1 MLFYLER
8 YSINMKIVNSLL
20 ENALT
25 VLSFLATEA
34 RSMRLTE
41 VATRL
46 DLPPSGVHR
55 LLSVLCG
62 LGWVEQ
68 DPETDFYRLSMK
80 LPVLGHRFL
89 VGARIPDVCQPVL
102 DRLAKQSRE
111 LVRLAVLEN
120 ENLTTIGH
128 AQGAQGSLI
137 CQSRAFP
144 TLPLHVTASG
154 KAWLATLPTEEALR
168 LVLSAGFSKSREF
181 GPKAISTADA
191 LMKELVLTA
200 RRGFGLAVEEAEPG
214 VSSVATAITLDDG
227 RVVGAIA
234 IVAPAFRL
242 QGKRIRELA
251 ELAQSGA
258 AELAEVWPLRALA
271 SGELRAPRLAAS

>member
-1 MLFYLER
+1 
-8 YSINMKIVNSLL
+8 MKIVNSLI

-25 VLSFLATEA
+25 VLSLLATDA

-41 VATRL
+41 VATRS

-55 LLSVLCG
+55 LLTTLCG

-68 DPETDFYRLSMK
+68 DPETDFYRLSMR

-89 VGARIPDVCQPVL
+89 VGARIPNVCQPVL

-168 LVLSAGFSKSREF
+168 LVLSAGLGKPQEF
-181 GPKAISTADA
+181 GPKAITTADA
-191 LMKELVLTA
+191 LLKELALTA
-200 RRGFGLAVEEAEPG
+200 KRGFGLAVEEAEPG
-214 VSSVATAITLDDG
+214 VSSVASAIKRDDG
-227 RVVGAIA
+227 QVVGAIA

-242 QGKRIRELA
+242 QGKRVRELA
-251 ELAQSGA
+251 GLAQAGA
-258 AELAEVWPLRALA
+258 AELADVWPLCALT
-271 SGELRAPRLAAS
+271 SGELHVQRLAAS

>member
-1 MLFYLER
+1 
-8 YSINMKIVNSLL
+8 MKIVNSLL
-20 ENALT
+20 ENALA
-25 VLSFLATEA
+25 VLSLLASEA

-46 DLPPSGVHR
+46 ELPPSGVHR
-55 LLSVLCG
+55 LLSTLSG

-68 DPETDFYRLSMK
+68 DAETEFYRLSMK
-80 LPVLGHRFL
+80 LPVLGNRFL
-89 VGARIPDVCQPVL
+89 VAARIPSVCQPVL

-137 CQSRAFP
+137 CQSRSFP

-168 LVLSAGFSKSREF
+168 LVLSAGLGKPRAF
-181 GPKAISTADA
+181 GPKAITTADA
-191 LMKELVLTA
+191 LMKELALTA
-200 RRGFGLAVEEAEPG
+200 KRGFGLAVEEAEPG
-214 VSSVATAITLDDG
+214 VSSVASAIKLDGG
-227 RVVGAIA
+227 RIVGAIA

-258 AELAEVWPLRALA
+258 AELADLWPLRALA
-271 SGELRAPRLAAS
+271 RDDLPVPRRAAS

>member
-1 MLFYLER
+1 LEQ
-8 YSINMKIVNSLL
+8 YSNKMKIVNSLL
-20 ENALT
+20 ENALA
-25 VLSFLATEA
+25 VLSLLATEA

-55 LLSVLCG
+55 LLSTLSG

-68 DPETDFYRLSMK
+68 DVETDFYRLSLK
-80 LPVLGHRFL
+80 LPVLGNRFL
-89 VGARIPDVCQPVL
+89 FGARIPSVCQPVL
-102 DRLAKQSRE
+102 DRLAKQCRE

-137 CQSRAFP
+137 CQSRSFP

-168 LVLSAGFSKSREF
+168 LVLSAGFGKPREF
-181 GPKAISTADA
+181 GPQAITTADA
-191 LMKELVLTA
+191 LMKELALTA
-200 RRGFGLAVEEAEPG
+200 KRGFGFAVEEAEPG
-214 VSSVATAITLDDG
+214 VSSVASAIKLDDG
-227 RVVGAIA
+227 QVVGAIA

-242 QGKRIRELA
+242 QGKRIRELV

-258 AELAEVWPLRALA
+258 AELADLWPLRARA
-271 SGELRAPRLAAS
+271 GGELHVPRLAAS